1 LHYSLKPGGLL
12 LLGTS
17 ENIGRSADRFTL
29 LDKKWK
35 IYQRLA
41 DHGTMTQPME
51 LPKAKSIDR
60 LPEENIAM
68 AVRASRDAGT
78 VKLLK
83 AILAQSY
90 LPVCVV
96 VDDKAELIY
105 ARAKNGEASRTGG
118 RQA

>member
-1 LHYSLKPGGLL
+1 
-12 LLGTS
+12 
-17 ENIGRSADRFTL
+17 
-29 LDKKWK
+29 
-35 IYQRLA
+35 
-41 DHGTMTQPME
+41 
-51 LPKAKSIDR
+51 
-60 LPEENIAM
+60 M